1 MGMFVQ
7 APVTHYYYV
16 ALDRYLP
23 PTKYPWTTTTLLKL
37 IIDQAIYAPTFLFLV
52 IVYLGI
58 FEGSSFSFIEKQLK
72 EEYMITLI
80 SNWKLWVP
88 ATVYNMAYVP
98 PAFRVLYCNVIFFGW
113 SIYLSLALNNNQ

>member
-1 MGMFVQ
+1 
-7 APVTHYYYV
+7 VTHYYYV